1 MAPITNARAGTT
13 APGST
18 NWKPY
23 GNNIGV
29 YVDVD
34 TTADGF
40 ASTPMYFTCLRGKN
54 SHWRTTG
61 ATSIYNATR
70 TGFRVYVRW
79 SDGSTLTP
87 AKANDLE
94 WHINWLG
101 IEI

>member
-1 MAPITNARAGTT
+1 
-13 APGST
+13 
-18 NWKPY
+18 
-23 GNNIGV
+23 
-29 YVDVD
+29 
-34 TTADGF
+34 
-40 ASTPMYFTCLRGKN
+40 MYFTCLRGKN

-61 ATSIYNATR
+61 APSTYSATR